1 MSHATALNG
10 ATFFHNGAYSGLVD
24 VVETG
29 PNGERVGLANVP
41 VNALEQF
48 VAEKERHNLISYLE
62 ELDLSQ
68 GEHRQTLM
76 RISLGIGDLDY

>member
-1 MSHATALNG
+1 MTHATALDK
-10 ATFFHNGAYSGLVD
+10 ATFFHNSDYSGFVD

-29 PNGERVGLANVP
+29 PSGEKVNLANVP
-41 VNALEQF
+41 MNALEQF
-48 VAEKERHNLISYLE
+48 VAEKERHNLITYLE
-62 ELDLSQ
+62 ELDMSQ